1 VSQGTRLFEL
11 THDVQRFILFNRGV
25 IENAPLQAYHS
36 ALIFSPSHSLTRYLF
51 KNEEPQWVTAKSAI
65 GSTWGACLQ
74 TLEGHN
80 DWVNSVVFSPDGS
93 RIASGSDDKTV
104 RIWDAGNGDSLC
116 TLEGHSNLV
125 NSVVFSP
132 DGSRIASGSDDKTV
146 RIWDAGNGDSLCTL
160 EGHSNLVNS
169 VVFSPDG
176 SRIASGSDDKTVRIW
191 DAGNGDSL
199 CTLEGHSNLVNSVV
213 FSPDGSRIASGSD
226 DKTVRIWDAGN
237 GDSLCTLEGHSNLVN
252 SVVFSPDGSRIASG
266 SDDKTVRIWDAGNGD
281 CLHTLQGH
289 SASTESDPATLG
301 VIAWGSTSNAQKMR
315 ETPQRYTYD
324 LNTSG
329 TWITS
334 NSQNVIWLPPEYRP
348 SIFALTSSTMVI
360 GCISGRV
367 LIFDFSNKA
376 SV

>member
-1 VSQGTRLFEL
+1 MSQGTRLFEL

-93 RIASGSDDKTV
+93 RIASGSYDNTV
-104 RIWDAGNGDSLC
+104 RIWDAVNGDSLC
-116 TLEGHSNLV
+116 TLEGHSSSV
-125 NSVVFSP
+125 NSV
-132 DGSRIASGSDDKTV
+132 A
-146 RIWDAGNGDSLCTL
+146 
-160 EGHSNLVNS
+160 
-169 VVFSPDG
+169 
-176 SRIASGSDDKTVRIW
+176 
-191 DAGNGDSL
+191 
-199 CTLEGHSNLVNSVV
+199 
-213 FSPDGSRIASGSD
+213 
-226 DKTVRIWDAGN
+226 
-237 GDSLCTLEGHSNLVN
+237 
-252 SVVFSPDGSRIASG
+252 FSPDGSRIASG